1 MKGLSG
7 SGRAIAAVAV
17 VMAMLPA
24 TAGSAAG
31 SVRPAVAVLSASPN
45 SNLADGQG
53 ITVTASGYP
62 TNASLDL
69 VQCVQDQGCDFS
81 NLRVLDSGDIGGYTT
96 TFFVHR
102 LLTLDAGMVVDCA
115 VAQNCI
121 LVSLDISDLST
132 GAQTSIAFDPNA
144 PPPKPLHFRVA
155 IDPTGHVAVDKGVAR
170 ITGTLH
176 CNQPVLIDA
185 YLQLTQV
192 WQRSIFQS
200 YGYFE
205 VLCTG
210 ETRFSAVFRPQ
221 NGLFG
226 AGAATVSIDAYGST
240 SSYYEVSKRATVNL
254 VPSTN

>member
-1 MKGLSG
+1 MKGLSVG
-7 SGRAIAAVAV
+7 GRALAAVVV
-17 VMAMLPA
+17 VMAILPA

-31 SVRPAVAVLSASPN
+31 TVAPAVAMLSASPN
-45 SNLADGQG
+45 SNLADGQA

-81 NLRVLDSGDIGGYTT
+81 NLMVLGSGDIGGYTT

-155 IDPTGHVAVDKGVAR
+155 IDPTGHVRVDKGVAR
-170 ITGTLH
+170 ITGTVH
-176 CNQPVLIDA
+176 CNQGVEI
-185 YLQLTQV
+185 YVQLQLTQV

-200 YGYFE
+200 FGF
-205 VLCTG
+205 VDLVCTG
-210 ETRFSAVFRPQ
+210 DQTFSAVFRPQ

-226 AGAATVSIDAYGST
+226 AGAAKVSLDAYGST
-240 SSYYEVSKRATVNL
+240 STSYEIFKHVTVNL